1 MSSWAKTDSATSS
14 GMPKF
19 AIVGG
24 AVNKENVVAT
34 QYGWEHQIP
43 QYTDCNGN
51 IRNKREIL
59 VPLYSLTGGANTTN
73 LSTATIAGIRFTS
86 ATGTKGSGYVTV
98 NVLFNEAVT
107 VAGTP
112 TLSVRAANT
121 TSTAV
126 STPQTLSYHAGSSTP
141 NKLVFRV
148 ATPAGAANY
157 YLQSGALANTGA
169 SIRDTG
175 SMTAVS
181 LTIPAAYTGA
191 NSAIGQLTTT

>member
-1 MSSWAKTDSATSS
+1 MSLWKKTDTATES

-19 AIVGG
+19 AIIGG
-24 AVNKENVVAT
+24 AVDKEKVVAT
-34 QYGWEHQIP
+34 ARGWEHQIP
-43 QYTDCNGN
+43 DYTDCNGN
-51 IRNKREIL
+51 VRKKYEIL
-59 VPLYSLTGGANTTN
+59 VPLESLTGGANTVN

-86 ATGTKGSGYVTV
+86 ATGTKGSGYITV

-107 VAGTP
+107 VTGTP

-121 TSTAV
+121 TATAV

-157 YLQSGALANTGA
+157 YLESGALANTGA
-169 SIRDTG
+169 SIRDAA
-175 SMTAVS
+175 SLVAVS

-191 NSAIGQLTTT
+191 NSKIGVLTTV